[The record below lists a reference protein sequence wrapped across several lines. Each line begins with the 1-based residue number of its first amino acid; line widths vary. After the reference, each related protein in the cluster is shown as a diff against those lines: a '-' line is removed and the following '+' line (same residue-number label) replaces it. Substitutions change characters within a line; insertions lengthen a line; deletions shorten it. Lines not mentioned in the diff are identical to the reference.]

1 MGIIRHGTA
10 LITKGTDVSIVS
22 APVTPKIPPR
32 GKIAGAFDRWGSSR
46 ITTGIVF
53 AGFVLVPLLPDQYW
67 IYVATEILI
76 LGLFAMSFNM
86 LYGYMGQISFGHA
99 AYFGL
104 GAYGTGLLM
113 RYFRPGGGEIGY
125 LDFFLSLLAG
135 PPVAAIG
142 ALVISFFV
150 VRLTGI
156 YFAIL
161 TLAFGELLYYIVFS
175 WYSFTK
181 GDDGVQG
188 LLPPPFFQD
197 PINFYYF
204 TLAVVLI
211 AALLMWRILES
222 PFGYTL
228 RTLRDNQRRAAF
240 LGINVRLHM
249 SVNFVI
255 AGTFAGVSGA
265 LWGPFQ
271 RSIAPGLL
279 GWQESGVAVFMALIG
294 GSKIFIGPMVGSVIY
309 TFLHAFVTIYTVY
322 WPLTIGLVIM
332 AIVLF
337 APGGVLGLFRGW
349 LDRMTRKD
357 DATAEQDGQTRQD
370 ESAP

>member
-1 MGIIRHGTA
+1 MSEGA
-10 LITKGTDVSIVS
+10 AVSDIS
-22 APVTPKIPPR
+22 IPSR
-32 GKIAGAFDRWGSSR
+32 GMLARFYDRYRLNG
-46 ITTGIVF
+46 VF
-53 AGFVLVPLLPDQYW
+53 AAILLIGFVLVPALPGQYW

-86 LYGYMGQISFGHA
+86 LHGYMGQISFGHA
-99 AYFGL
+99 AFFGL
-104 GAYGTGLLM
+104 GAYATGLMM
-113 RYFRPGGGEIGY
+113 RFFRPGGGEIGNVE
-125 LDFFLSLLAG
+125 FILSLLAG
-135 PPVAAIG
+135 PPAAAIG
-142 ALVISFFV
+142 ALVISIFC
-150 VRLTGI
+150 VRLIGI

-188 LLPPPFFQD
+188 LLPPPFFQN
-197 PINFYYF
+197 PVNCYYF
-204 TLAVVLI
+204 TGAIVLI

-255 AGTFAGVSGA
+255 AGTFAGAAGA

-279 GWQESGVAVFMALIG
+279 GWQESGVAVFMTLIG
-294 GSKIFIGPMVGSVIY
+294 GARFFVGPLLGSAIY

-322 WPLTIGLVIM
+322 WPLTIGIVIM
-332 AIVLF
+332 LIVLF
-337 APGGVLGLFRGW
+337 APGGVLGLVERW
-349 LDRMTRKD
+349 LIRTPKPNGGEAEGDRTGHSEG
-357 DATAEQDGQTRQD
+357 AQ
-370 ESAP
+370 

>member
-1 MGIIRHGTA
+1 MGFVRHGTA
-10 LITKGTDVSIVS
+10 LITKGTDVSTVS
-22 APVTPKIPPR
+22 APISPTTPPSR
-32 GKIAGAFDRWGSSR
+32 KIAGAFDRWGSSG
-46 ITTGIVF
+46 IATAIVF
-53 AGFVLVPLLPDQYW
+53 AGFFLVPLLPGQYW

-86 LYGYMGQISFGHA
+86 LHGYMGQISFGHA

-113 RYFRPGGGEIGY
+113 RYFRPSGGEIGY

-255 AGTFAGVSGA
+255 AGTFAGISGA

-337 APGGVLGLFRGW
+337 APGGVLGLFQIW
-349 LDRMTRKD
+349 LDRLIKKGNPAANKNG
-357 DATAEQDGQTRQD
+357 DAGQD

>member
-1 MGIIRHGTA
+1 MGSVRHGTA
-10 LITKGTDVSIVS
+10 LLTKGTNVSTVS
-22 APVTPKIPPR
+22 APVRQKTTPR
-32 GKIAGAFDRWGSSR
+32 GVIARIFAKWGLSGVA
-46 ITTGIVF
+46 TAIVF
-53 AGFVLVPLLPDQYW
+53 VGFVLVPLVPGEFW

-76 LGLFAMSFNM
+76 LGLLAMSFNM
-86 LYGYMGQISFGHA
+86 LHGYMGQISFGHA

-113 RYFRPGGGEIGY
+113 RFFRPGGGEIGY

-142 ALVISFFV
+142 ALVISVFV

-197 PINFYYF
+197 AVNYYYF

-211 AALLMWRILES
+211 ATLLMWRILES

-279 GWQESGVAVFMALIG
+279 GWQESGVAVFMTLLG

-337 APGGVLGLFRGW
+337 APGGVLGLFQSW
-349 LDRMTRKD
+349 FDRMTKKD
-357 DATAEQDGQTRQD
+357 DATADNAHSRQD
-370 ESAP
+370 ENAP